1 LIYDVNLYRSS
12 TPTLTLKLEGRQIG
26 IEDAARIFRN
36 RHPLS
41 TWLTFPIRLL
51 VWSLVDFGR
60 FNLIKAGYLNP
71 PKISF
76 TFSSHFGRSTQA
88 NTEYCG
94 LKCAR
99 VGKARGIAFVLC
111 DVVARHVFPC
121 LAAKSQVG
129 SGAAECAI

>member
-1 LIYDVNLYRSS
+1 
-12 TPTLTLKLEGRQIG
+12 
-26 IEDAARIFRN
+26 
-36 RHPLS
+36 
-41 TWLTFPIRLL
+41 
-51 VWSLVDFGR
+51 VDFGR

-76 TFSSHFGRSTQA
+76 TFSSHFGRSTEA

-99 VGKARGIAFVLC
+99 VGKARGITFVLC

-129 SGAAECAI
+129 SGAAATHGMCYLRPAAAINLSSFCCRDDAAAVESFSI